1 MAETAARTR
10 IVYPET
16 DGQPLPD
23 SSYQWDACAY
33 AVEAVRWCF
42 RDRPE
47 VCVHGDLFVYVEEGN
62 PDNRVAPDLFVAL
75 RSGFRHRGSYRVWE
89 EPGGMPDFALEVLS
103 PSTWRTDVGAKRE
116 RYAALGVGEYWLHD
130 PHGRFLRTGLA
141 GHRLVDGVYEPLP
154 SVESSRGLSIRS
166 PVLGLEW
173 CVEGFDLRLVDP
185 ASSEYVPTYQEFAGA
200 MESARARI
208 AERDRRIAERDRR
221 IAELEEALRDRRR
234 D

>member
-1 MAETAARTR
+1 MAETAAPTR

-62 PDNRVAPDLFVAL
+62 PDDRVAPDLFVAL
-75 RSGFRHRGSYRVWE
+75 RSGFRHRDSYRVWE
-89 EPGGMPDFALEVLS
+89 EPGGMPDFVLEVLS
-103 PSTWRTDVGAKRE
+103 PSTWRADVGEKRE

-130 PHGRFLRTGLA
+130 PRGRLMRPVLA
-141 GHRLVDGVYEPLP
+141 GYRLMDGAYVPLP
-154 SVESSRGLSIRS
+154 VTESPGGLSIHS
-166 PVLGLEW
+166 PALGLELR
-173 CVEGFDLRLVDP
+173 VEGSDLRVIDP
-185 ASSEYVPTYQEFAGA
+185 ADGRPLPTSSEARAAGERAVRDLTVAGA
-200 MESARARI
+200 
-208 AERDRRIAERDRR
+208 R
-221 IAELEEALRDRRR
+221 IAELERALSERTPG
-234 D
+234 

>member
-23 SSYQWDACAY
+23 NSYQWDACTY

-62 PDNRVAPDLFVAL
+62 PDKRVAPDLFVAL

-89 EPGGMPDFALEVLS
+89 EPGGMPDFVLEVLS
-103 PSTWRTDVGAKRE
+103 PSTWRADVGEKRE
-116 RYAALGVGEYWLHD
+116 RYAALGVRECWLHD
-130 PHGRFLRTGLA
+130 PRGRFLRSRLA
-141 GHRLVDGVYEPLP
+141 GHRLVDGAYQPLP
-154 SVESSRGLSIRS
+154 SVESSRGLSVRS
-166 PVLGLEW
+166 PVLGLEF
-173 CVEGFDLRLVDP
+173 CIADFDLRVVDP
-185 ASSEYVPTYQEFAGA
+185 ATGEYVPTHRELAGA
-200 MESARARI
+200 MANARA
-208 AERDRRIAERDRR
+208 R
-221 IAELEEALRDRRR
+221 IAELEEALRERPRN
-234 D
+234 